1 MKKKLLSMLLVSAM
15 AVSVAA
21 CGNEPSG
28 SSTSD
33 TGASTESTTE
43 QQSSEETGSGEG
55 TESSEASSESS
66 AEAGTEG
73 EEQQGSATS
82 IADAIADM
90 DYDAASAYLYDLNLG
105 EFWELYQEALAEDNV
120 SVKYAKEAIAE
131 AKLMESAIMLPTQS
145 RGGNYAIS
153 NIATRSLNTTLWGND
168 TERLYSA
175 IICEEPILASDQTAL
190 REIWSESIG
199 TGTYQEKA
207 KAYLTEHGY
216 TLKDTYNYGA
226 YTADAKTWDVLAT
239 SRQADSEK
247 IVNTY
252 DGLLEYDCENVQ
264 QPALAE
270 SYEVSEDGLTW
281 TFHIREGVK
290 WVDSQGREIADV
302 CADDWVAGM
311 QHMMDAM
318 GGLEYLVG
326 ADGAHILNADAYI
339 NGEITDF
346 SEVGVKAEDEHTL
359 VYTLD
364 SPAPYF
370 DTMLGYGCFAPMSRT
385 YYESQ
390 GGKFGAD
397 FDSAAADYVY
407 GTDPDHIAYCGPYLV
422 TNFTAGSTI
431 VFQANESY
439 WNPDK
444 VNNKTLTW
452 KYNDSSDA
460 LRNYNGF
467 MAKELDGCGL
477 NASATVQAKEDGMFD
492 DYHYVS
498 ATDATS
504 YMGFMNINRTAFA
517 NANDDTAVVS
527 PQTEEQAART
537 KEAMN
542 NVHFR
547 RAFCFSVDRAAY
559 NAQSVGEDLKYNS
572 LRNSYVPGS
581 FVTLLEEVTVEINGT
596 SKTYPAGTFYGQ
608 IMQDQ
613 IDADGVP
620 IKVWD
625 ANELSG
631 DGFDGWY
638 NVDNA
643 VAEMNTAIEELAA
656 LGVVIDEQNPIYI
669 DLPYPSISEV
679 YTNRAQVIKQ
689 SVEAALGGKIIVN
702 LTECVDTDQWEDSG
716 YNTDYG
722 YEANYDM
729 YDLSGWGPDYG
740 DPQTYLNTFAPEY
753 AGYMIKCIGIY

>member
-1 MKKKLLSMLLVSAM
+1 MKRKLLSLLLVSAM

-28 SSTSD
+28 NNDSSTP
-33 TGASTESTTE
+33 STESTTE
-43 QQSSEETGSGEG
+43 STTEQSSETETGSGE
-55 TESSEASSESS
+55 ESTGAEEPAGPATTI
-66 AEAGTEG
+66 AEALAG
-73 EEQQGSATS
+73 
-82 IADAIADM
+82 M
-90 DYDAASAYLYDLNLG
+90 DYDAASAYLYDYNLG
-105 EFWELYQEALAEDNV
+105 DFWDLYQEALAEENV

-131 AKLMESAIMLPTQS
+131 AKLMEAAVMLPTRS

-153 NIATRSLNTTLWGND
+153 NIATRSTNTTLWGND
-168 TERLYSA
+168 EDRLYSA
-175 IICEEPILASDQTAL
+175 IICVEPILASDQDAL
-190 REIWSESIG
+190 KAIWADCIG

-216 TLKDTYNYGA
+216 TLKDTYNYG
-226 YTADAKTWDVLAT
+226 YTSDAETWDVLAT
-239 SRQADSEK
+239 SKEADSEK
-247 IVNTY
+247 IVLTY

-270 SYEVSEDGLTW
+270 SYEVSEDGLSW

-290 WVDSQGREIADV
+290 WVDSQGREVADV

-318 GGLEYLVG
+318 GGLEYLAG
-326 ADGAHILNADAYI
+326 ADGAHIVNADAYI

-346 SEVGVKAEDEHTL
+346 SQVGVTAQDEHTL
-359 VYTLD
+359 VYTLE

-370 DTMLGYGCFAPMSRT
+370 DTMLGYGVFAPMSRT

-390 GGKFGAD
+390 GGKFGTD
-397 FDSAAADYVY
+397 YDPSAASYAY

-422 TNFTAGSTI
+422 TNFTAASTI
-431 VFQANESY
+431 VYQANESY
-439 WNPDK
+439 WNTDK
-444 VNNKTLTW
+444 VNIKTLTW
-452 KYNDSSDA
+452 KFNDGNDA
-460 LRNYNGF
+460 LKQYNGF

-477 NASATVQAKEDGMFD
+477 NASALAQAKEDGMFD

-498 ATDATS
+498 ATNSTS
-504 YMGFMNINRTAFA
+504 YMGFLNINRGFPNPNAQIERTGFA
-517 NANDDTAVVS
+517 NFNDDTAVVS
-527 PQTEEQAART
+527 TQTEEDAART

-547 RAFCFSVDRAAY
+547 RAFCFSVDRGAY
-559 NAQSVGEDLKYNS
+559 NAQQVGEDLKYNS
-572 LRNSYVPGS
+572 VRNSYVPGS
-581 FVTLLEEVTVEINGT
+581 FVALTEDVTVDINGT
-596 SKTYPAGTFYGQ
+596 SKTYPAGTFYGE

-613 IDADGVP
+613 IDADGFPV
-620 IKVWD
+620 KVWD
-625 ANELSG
+625 AKELTG

-638 NVDNA
+638 SPDNA
-643 VAEMNTAIEELAA
+643 VAELNTAIEELAA

-669 DLPYPSISEV
+669 DLPYPSNSEV
-679 YTNRAQVIKQ
+679 YTNTANVVKQ
-689 SVEAALGGKIIVN
+689 SVESVLGGKVIVN
-702 LTECVDTDQWEDSG
+702 LTECVDYDQWHGAG
-716 YNTDYG
+716 YDTTYG

-753 AGYMIKCIGIY
+753 AGYMIKCLGIY

>member
-1 MKKKLLSMLLVSAM
+1 MKKKLLSLLLVSAM

-28 SSTSD
+28 NNGTS
-33 TGASTESTTE
+33 GADSSTESTTE
-43 QQSSEETGSGEG
+43 QQSSEE
-55 TESSEASSESS
+55 SSVENSE
-66 AEAGTEG
+66 TDPG
-73 EEQQGSATS
+73 EEQQGPATT
-82 IADAIADM
+82 IAEAIADM
-90 DYDAASAYLYDLNLG
+90 DYDTTSAYLYDLHLG
-105 EFWELYQEALAEDNV
+105 EFWDVYQEALAEENV
-120 SVKYAKEAIAE
+120 SLKYAKEAIAE
-131 AKLMESAIMLPTQS
+131 AKLMEAAVMLPTRS

-153 NIATRSLNTTLWGND
+153 NIATRSINTTLWGND
-168 TERLYSA
+168 TDRLYSA
-175 IICEEPILASDQTAL
+175 IICVEPILASDQDAL
-190 REIWSESIG
+190 KAIWGESIG

-216 TLKDTYNYGA
+216 TLKDTYNYGS
-226 YTADAKTWDVLAT
+226 YTSDAATWDVLAT
-239 SRQADSEK
+239 SKQADSEK
-247 IVNTY
+247 VVHTY

-264 QPALAE
+264 RPALAE
-270 SYEVSEDGLTW
+270 SYEVSDDGLTW

-290 WVDSQGREIADV
+290 WVDSQGREVADV

-326 ADGAHILNADAYI
+326 ADGAHITNADAYI

-346 SEVGVKAEDEHTL
+346 SEVGVTAEDEHTL

-390 GGKFGAD
+390 GGKFGA
-397 FDSAAADYVY
+397 ADYDPADPSYVY

-431 VFQANESY
+431 VYRANESY
-439 WNPDK
+439 WNADK
-444 VNNKTLTW
+444 VNIKTLTW
-452 KYNDSSDA
+452 KFNDGTDA
-460 LRNYNGF
+460 LKQYNGF
-467 MAKELDGCGL
+467 MAGELDGCGL
-477 NASATVQAKEDGMFD
+477 NANALEQAKLDGMFD

-504 YMGFMNINRTAFA
+504 FMGFLNINRGGFA
-517 NANDDTAVVS
+517 NFNDDSAVVS
-527 PQTEEQAART
+527 PQSEEDAART

-542 NVHFR
+542 NIHFR

-559 NAQSVGEDLKYNS
+559 NAQSVGEELKLNS
-572 LRNSYVPGS
+572 VRNSYVPGS
-581 FVTLLEEVTVEINGT
+581 FVTLTEDVTVDINGT

-613 IDADGVP
+613 IDADGFPV
-620 IKVWD
+620 KVWD
-625 ANELSG
+625 ATELTG

-638 NVDNA
+638 NPSNA
-643 VAEMNTAIEELAA
+643 VAELNTAIEELAA
-656 LGVVIDEQNPIYI
+656 LGIVIDEQNPIYI
-669 DLPYPSISEV
+669 DLPYPSNSEV
-679 YTNRAQVIKQ
+679 YTNTANVVKQ
-689 SVEAALGGKIIVN
+689 SVESVLGGKVIVN
-702 LTECVDTDQWEDSG
+702 LTECVDYDQWYGTG
-716 YNTDYG
+716 YDTTYG

-753 AGYMIKCIGIY
+753 AGYMIKCLGIY

>member
-1 MKKKLLSMLLVSAM
+1 MKKKLLSLLLVSAM

-28 SSTSD
+28 NNGTS
-33 TGASTESTTE
+33 GADSSTESTTE
-43 QQSSEETGSGEG
+43 QQSSEGSVENSETDP
-55 TESSEASSESS
+55 
-66 AEAGTEG
+66 G
-73 EEQQGSATS
+73 EEQQESATT
-82 IADAIADM
+82 IAEAIADM
-90 DYDAASAYLYDLNLG
+90 DYDTTSAYLYDLHLG
-105 EFWELYQEALAEDNV
+105 EFWDVYQEALAEENV
-120 SVKYAKEAIAE
+120 SLKYAKEAIAE
-131 AKLMESAIMLPTQS
+131 AKLMEAAVMLPTRS

-168 TERLYSA
+168 TDRLYSA
-175 IICEEPILASDQTAL
+175 IICEEPILASDQDAL
-190 REIWSESIG
+190 KAIWGESIG

-216 TLKDTYNYGA
+216 TLKDTYNYGS
-226 YTADAKTWDVLAT
+226 YTSDAATWDVLAT
-239 SRQADSEK
+239 SKQADSEK
-247 IVNTY
+247 VVHTY

-264 QPALAE
+264 RPALAE
-270 SYEVSEDGLTW
+270 SYEVSDDGLTW

-290 WVDSQGREIADV
+290 WVDSQGREVADV

-326 ADGAHILNADAYI
+326 ADGAHIVNADAYI

-346 SEVGVKAEDEHTL
+346 SEVGVTAEDEHTL

-390 GGKFGAD
+390 GGKFGA
-397 FDSAAADYVY
+397 ADYDPADPSYVY

-431 VFQANESY
+431 VYRANESY
-439 WNPDK
+439 WNTDK
-444 VNNKTLTW
+444 VNIKTLTW
-452 KYNDSSDA
+452 KFNDGTDA
-460 LRNYNGF
+460 LKQYNGF
-467 MAKELDGCGL
+467 MAGELDGCGL
-477 NASATVQAKEDGMFD
+477 NANALEQAKLDGMFD

-504 YMGFMNINRTAFA
+504 FMGFLNINRGGFA
-517 NANDDTAVVS
+517 NFNDDSAVVS
-527 PQTEEQAART
+527 PQSEEDAART

-542 NVHFR
+542 NIHFR

-559 NAQSVGEDLKYNS
+559 NAQSVGEELKLNS
-572 LRNSYVPGS
+572 VRNSYVPGS
-581 FVTLLEEVTVEINGT
+581 FVTLTEDVTVDINGT

-613 IDADGVP
+613 IDADGFPV
-620 IKVWD
+620 KVWD
-625 ANELSG
+625 ATELTG

-638 NVDNA
+638 NPDNA
-643 VAEMNTAIEELAA
+643 VAELNTAIEELAA
-656 LGVVIDEQNPIYI
+656 LGIVIDEQNPIYI
-669 DLPYPSISEV
+669 DLPYPSNSEV
-679 YTNRAQVIKQ
+679 YTNTANVVKQ
-689 SVEAALGGKIIVN
+689 SVESVLGGKVIVN
-702 LTECVDTDQWEDSG
+702 LTECVDYDQWYGTG
-716 YNTDYG
+716 YDTTYG

-753 AGYMIKCIGIY
+753 AGYMIKCLGIY

>member
-1 MKKKLLSMLLVSAM
+1 MKKKLLSLLLVSAM

-28 SSTSD
+28 NNGTS
-33 TGASTESTTE
+33 GADSSTESTTE
-43 QQSSEETGSGEG
+43 QQSSEGSVENSETDP
-55 TESSEASSESS
+55 
-66 AEAGTEG
+66 G
-73 EEQQGSATS
+73 EEQQSPATT
-82 IADAIADM
+82 IAEAIADM
-90 DYDAASAYLYDLNLG
+90 DYDTASAYLYDLHLG
-105 EFWELYQEALAEDNV
+105 EFWDVYQEALAEENV
-120 SVKYAKEAIAE
+120 SLKYAKEAIAE
-131 AKLMESAIMLPTQS
+131 AKLMEAAVMLPTRS

-153 NIATRSLNTTLWGND
+153 NIATRSMNTTLWGND
-168 TERLYSA
+168 TDRLYSA
-175 IICEEPILASDQTAL
+175 IICEEPILASDQDAL
-190 REIWSESIG
+190 KAIWGESIG

-216 TLKDTYNYGA
+216 TLKDTFNYGS
-226 YTADAKTWDVLAT
+226 YTSDAKTWDVLAT
-239 SRQADSEK
+239 SKQADSEK
-247 IVNTY
+247 VIHTY

-264 QPALAE
+264 RPALAE
-270 SYEVSEDGLTW
+270 SYEVSDDGLTW

-290 WVDSQGREIADV
+290 WVDSQGREVADV

-326 ADGAHILNADAYI
+326 ADGAHIVNADAYI

-346 SEVGVKAEDEHTL
+346 SEVGVTAEDEHTL

-370 DTMLGYGCFAPMSRT
+370 NTMLGYGCFAPMSRT

-390 GGKFGAD
+390 GGKFGA
-397 FDSAAADYVY
+397 ADYDPADPSYVY

-431 VFQANESY
+431 VYRANESY
-439 WNPDK
+439 WNADK
-444 VNNKTLTW
+444 VNIKTLTW
-452 KYNDSSDA
+452 KFNDGTDA
-460 LRNYNGF
+460 LKQYNGF
-467 MAKELDGCGL
+467 MAGELDGCGL
-477 NASATVQAKEDGMFD
+477 NANALEQAKLDGMFD

-504 YMGFMNINRTAFA
+504 FMGFLNINRGGFA
-517 NANDDTAVVS
+517 NFNDDSAVVS
-527 PQTEEQAART
+527 PQSEEDAART

-559 NAQSVGEDLKYNS
+559 NAQSVGEELKLNS
-572 LRNSYVPGS
+572 VRNSYVPGS
-581 FVTLLEEVTVEINGT
+581 FVTLMEDVTVEINGS

-613 IDADGVP
+613 IDADGFPV
-620 IKVWD
+620 KVWD
-625 ANELSG
+625 ATELTG

-638 NVDNA
+638 NPSNA
-643 VAEMNTAIEELAA
+643 VAELNTAIEELAA
-656 LGVVIDEQNPIYI
+656 LGIVIDEQNPIYI
-669 DLPYPSISEV
+669 DLPYPSNSEV
-679 YTNRAQVIKQ
+679 YTNTANVVKQ
-689 SVEAALGGKIIVN
+689 SVESVLGGKVIVN
-702 LTECVDTDQWEDSG
+702 LTECVDYDQWYGTG
-716 YNTDYG
+716 YDTTYG

-753 AGYMIKCIGIY
+753 AGYMIKCLGIY

>member
-1 MKKKLLSMLLVSAM
+1 MKKKLLSLLLVSAM

-28 SSTSD
+28 NNGTS
-33 TGASTESTTE
+33 GADSSTESTTE
-43 QQSSEETGSGEG
+43 QQSSEE
-55 TESSEASSESS
+55 SSVENSE
-66 AEAGTEG
+66 TDPG
-73 EEQQGSATS
+73 EEQQGPATT
-82 IADAIADM
+82 IAEAIADM
-90 DYDAASAYLYDLNLG
+90 DYDTTSAYLYDLHLG
-105 EFWELYQEALAEDNV
+105 EFWDVYQEALAEENV
-120 SVKYAKEAIAE
+120 SLKYAKEAIAE
-131 AKLMESAIMLPTQS
+131 AKLMEAAVMLPTRS

-153 NIATRSLNTTLWGND
+153 NIATRSINTTLWGND
-168 TERLYSA
+168 TDRLYSA
-175 IICEEPILASDQTAL
+175 IICVEPILASDQDAL
-190 REIWSESIG
+190 KAIWGESIG

-216 TLKDTYNYGA
+216 TLKDTYNYGS
-226 YTADAKTWDVLAT
+226 YTSDAATWDVLAT
-239 SRQADSEK
+239 SKQADSEK
-247 IVNTY
+247 VVHTY

-264 QPALAE
+264 RPALAE
-270 SYEVSEDGLTW
+270 SYEVSDDGLTW

-290 WVDSQGREIADV
+290 WVDSQGREVADV

-326 ADGAHILNADAYI
+326 ADGAHIVNADAYI

-346 SEVGVKAEDEHTL
+346 SEVGVTAEDEHTL

-390 GGKFGAD
+390 GGKFGAAYYD
-397 FDSAAADYVY
+397 PAAPSYVY

-431 VFQANESY
+431 VYRANESY
-439 WNPDK
+439 WNADK
-444 VNNKTLTW
+444 VNIKTLTW
-452 KYNDSSDA
+452 KFNDGTDA
-460 LRNYNGF
+460 LKQYNGF
-467 MAKELDGCGL
+467 MAGELDGCGL
-477 NASATVQAKEDGMFD
+477 NANALEQAKLDGMFD

-504 YMGFMNINRTAFA
+504 FMGFLNINRGGFA
-517 NANDDTAVVS
+517 NFNDDSAVVS
-527 PQTEEQAART
+527 PQSEEDAART

-542 NVHFR
+542 NIHFR

-559 NAQSVGEDLKYNS
+559 NAQSVGEELKLNS
-572 LRNSYVPGS
+572 VRNSYVPGS
-581 FVTLLEEVTVEINGT
+581 FVTLTEDVTVDINGT

-613 IDADGVP
+613 IDADGFPV
-620 IKVWD
+620 KVWD
-625 ANELSG
+625 ATELTG

-638 NVDNA
+638 NPSNA
-643 VAEMNTAIEELAA
+643 VAELNTAIEELAA
-656 LGVVIDEQNPIYI
+656 LGIVIDEQNPIYI
-669 DLPYPSISEV
+669 DLPYPSNSEV
-679 YTNRAQVIKQ
+679 YTNTANVVKQ
-689 SVEAALGGKIIVN
+689 SVESVLGGKVIVN
-702 LTECVDTDQWEDSG
+702 LTECVDYDQWYGTG
-716 YNTDYG
+716 YDTTYG

-753 AGYMIKCIGIY
+753 AGYMIKCLGIY

>member
-1 MKKKLLSMLLVSAM
+1 MKKKLLSLLLVSAM

-28 SSTSD
+28 NNGTS
-33 TGASTESTTE
+33 GADSSTESTTE
-43 QQSSEETGSGEG
+43 QQSSEGSVENSETDS
-55 TESSEASSESS
+55 
-66 AEAGTEG
+66 G
-73 EEQQGSATS
+73 EEQQGPATT
-82 IADAIADM
+82 IAEAIADM
-90 DYDAASAYLYDLNLG
+90 DYDTASAYLYDLNLG
-105 EFWELYQEALAEDNV
+105 EFWDVYQEALAEENV

-131 AKLMESAIMLPTQS
+131 AKLMEAAVMLPTSS

-168 TERLYSA
+168 EDRLYSA
-175 IICEEPILASDQTAL
+175 IICVEPIKNTDQDAL
-190 REIWSESIG
+190 KAIWGESIG
-199 TGTYQEKA
+199 TGTYQQKA
-207 KAYLTEHGY
+207 KDYLTEHGY

-226 YTADAKTWDVLAT
+226 YSSDAATWDVLAT
-239 SRQADSEK
+239 SKEADSEK
-247 IVNTY
+247 IVLTY

-270 SYEVSEDGLTW
+270 SYEVSDDGLTW

-290 WVDSQGREIADV
+290 WVDSQGREVADV

-326 ADGAHILNADAYI
+326 ADGAHIVNADAYI

-346 SEVGVKAEDEHTL
+346 SEVGVTAEDEHTL

-390 GGKFGAD
+390 GGKFGAAD
-397 FDSAAADYVY
+397 YDPAASSYVY

-431 VFQANESY
+431 VYKMNESY
-439 WNPDK
+439 WNTDK
-444 VNNKTLTW
+444 VNIKTLTW
-452 KYNDSSDA
+452 KFNDGSDA
-460 LRNYNGF
+460 LKQYNGF
-467 MAKELDGCGL
+467 MAGELDGCGL
-477 NASATVQAKEDGMFD
+477 NASALVQAKEDGMFD

-498 ATDATS
+498 ATNATS
-504 YMGFMNINRTAFA
+504 FMGFLNINRGGFA
-517 NANDDTAVVS
+517 NFNDDSAVVS
-527 PQTEEQAART
+527 PQTEEDAART

-542 NVHFR
+542 NIHFR

-559 NAQSVGEDLKYNS
+559 NAQSVGEDLKLNS
-572 LRNSYVPGS
+572 LRNSYVPGN
-581 FVTLLEEVTVEINGT
+581 FVTLIEDVTVEINGS

-613 IDADGVP
+613 IDADGFPV
-620 IKVWD
+620 KVWD
-625 ANELSG
+625 AQELTG

-638 NVDNA
+638 NPSNA
-643 VAEMNTAIEELAA
+643 AAELSTAIEELAA

-669 DLPYPSISEV
+669 DLPYPSNSEV
-679 YTNRAQVIKQ
+679 YTNRANVIKQ
-689 SVEAALGGKIIVN
+689 SVESVLGGKVIVN
-702 LTECVDTDQWEDSG
+702 LTECVDYDQWYGTG
-716 YNTDYG
+716 YDTTYG

-753 AGYMIKCIGIY
+753 AGYMIKCLGIY